1 MNELVQIK
9 QSYSQGEL
17 TIKADKLAK
26 RIEVILSESGIS
38 ISKVIVET
46 KDEVVETRD
55 ELQREG

>member
-9 QSYSQGEL
+9 QSYSQGEI
-17 TIKADKLAK
+17 TIKADKFVK
-26 RIEVILSESGIS
+26 RVEVILSESGIS

-46 KDEVVETRD
+46 KDEVIETKD